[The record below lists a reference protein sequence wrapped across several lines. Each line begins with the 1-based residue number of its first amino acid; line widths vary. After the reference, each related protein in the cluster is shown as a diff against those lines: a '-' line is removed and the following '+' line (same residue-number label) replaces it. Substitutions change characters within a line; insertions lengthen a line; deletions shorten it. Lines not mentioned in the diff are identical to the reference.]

1 VEWDLER
8 VVSEEN
14 ERTPIGNTATT
25 WMVAAGVNVDW
36 CGRMRRREE
45 KPGAQWKINGGKIPD
60 ESVHSCEQRR
70 AGCVREVFDGRRQEA
85 VASGRKRSSQ
95 NGA

>member
-25 WMVAAGVNVDW
+25 WMVAAGDFDSNVDW
-36 CGRMRRREE
+36 CGRTRRREE
-45 KPGAQWKINGGKIPD
+45 KPGAQWRRNGGKIPY
-60 ESVHSCEQRR
+60 ESVHS
-70 AGCVREVFDGRRQEA
+70 
-85 VASGRKRSSQ
+85 
-95 NGA
+95 